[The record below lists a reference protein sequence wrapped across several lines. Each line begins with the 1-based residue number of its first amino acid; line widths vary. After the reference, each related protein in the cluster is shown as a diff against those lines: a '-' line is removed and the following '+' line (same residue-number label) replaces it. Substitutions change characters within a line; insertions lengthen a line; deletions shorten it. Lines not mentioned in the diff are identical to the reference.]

1 MNKEKTLFLI
11 FSIVLV
17 GLFVLCGFSLVQC
30 FVYGSSEGEVG
41 GHVLEIIYLFFH
53 LIMVAIVF
61 YLSFRAS
68 KIKVSI
74 TNLLMLDEK
83 GQRIKK
89 PLIISG
95 ILAFVFFFI
104 GIYSTLHICGLKT
117 PPLDVFPIGLTHDLM
132 NAGYFFGSIALVLF
146 IYPFI
151 HEHEIVTQ
159 AD

>member
-1 MNKEKTLFLI
+1 M
-11 FSIVLV
+11 
-17 GLFVLCGFSLVQC
+17 GLFILCGYSLIQC
-30 FVYGSSEGEVG
+30 FVYGSDEGEVG

-61 YLSFRAS
+61 YLSFRAF
-68 KIKVSI
+68 KIKVSFV
-74 TNLLMLDEK
+74 NLLMLNEK

-95 ILAFVFFFI
+95 ILTGVFFFI
-104 GIYSTLHICGLKT
+104 GIYSTLHLIGLQT
-117 PPLDVFPIGLTHDLM
+117 PPLDIFPLGLTHDLM

-151 HEHEIVTQ
+151 HEEEVISQ